1 MVPSQRVQFAEIT
14 SRFST
19 RFSTTF
25 RTAICMNHIHTLE
38 SEIQRL
44 GFSDMGD
51 PDFLEQISGL
61 MVEASY
67 ASHCWILL
75 VNGDEVQVLSDHDED
90 LQTYQMIASR
100 HRDIGHVRQLAVNEQ
115 RTSALRLEYAPANL
129 DSDSM
134 ALNRQ
139 AEDSKQ
145 FGRTPENEALYSEDS
160 HDQLVPLE
168 EAEGHLIFTPVRSL
182 ADANIVICLFCQPH
196 DEHELDAVKRQ
207 VALISMLGELRASVA
222 KTKHLQQTTS
232 IESDNNQ
239 DVNVG
244 LQKALDFS
252 TSISCTLEK
261 EKCAFVLANEL
272 KRFLDVDRVTIL
284 DQVGNQSRMLA
295 VSGQASFDKRA
306 NVVRY
311 TQTLARKV
319 LKSQEPFWF
328 EGDQDGV
335 VKPLKKAVTRYLDES
350 LVQSFAIIPIH
361 ESTAPI
367 YRSNEQSLVE
377 MVNPGRT
384 EKRKLRG
391 AILVESIQTPINRN
405 EIERRWKQ
413 VQPQATRDFTNA
425 KRHSDLFMLPAMRML
440 TKFAAFYRGYT
451 ARIAWGLTL
460 CAMVLLLFGFLYQD
474 EFRVR
479 CEGYLQPEKMHHVF
493 VRKDGMVTDVLVKE
507 GESVKRGDTMVRLQ
521 NHELELEMAR
531 LKGELNEKLQ
541 ARKSLIYSRLDYQ
554 GNSAARKGEQTY
566 GAMSKQTMMIEN
578 QIEAIQKNLDLK
590 KQQMDDLVVRAP
602 FDGQVMGWN
611 VDRKFMNRPLEEGTR
626 LFTIASNSEQRILEL
641 KVPDQ
646 RSGYVAS
653 AWRENRDDDEK
664 LEVEFS
670 IASFPDERFFG
681 EVTHVNPGLEQ
692 DSDLGYVMPLEARP
706 SSELPTDLRSGIPVV
721 AKVICGR
728 RSFIYCK
735 TYEFRDWMHRTVFEY
750 LF

>member
-1 MVPSQRVQFAEIT
+1 
-14 SRFST
+14 
-19 RFSTTF
+19 
-25 RTAICMNHIHTLE
+25 MNHIHTLE
-38 SEIQRL
+38 SEIQTL
-44 GFSDMGD
+44 GFSDMED

-61 MVEASY
+61 MVDASL

-75 VNGDEVQVLSDHDED
+75 VDDDKVQVLSEHDED
-90 LQTYQMIASR
+90 VESYEMIASR
-100 HRDIGHVRQLAVNEQ
+100 HRDIGNVRQLAVSEQ
-115 RTSALRLEYAPANL
+115 RTSALRLEYAPANFS
-129 DSDSM
+129 SDSM
-134 ALNRQ
+134 TRNAEQ
-139 AEDSKQ
+139 EDSKQ
-145 FGRTPENEALYSEDS
+145 LGSTPENDGTYSQNS

-168 EAEGHLIFTPVRSL
+168 QAEGHLIFTPVRCH

-196 DEHELDAVKRQ
+196 DEHDLDAIKRQ
-207 VALISMLGELRASVA
+207 VALISMLGELRVSVA
-222 KTKHLQQTTS
+222 ETRYLQQTTG
-232 IESDNNQ
+232 IESDQNQ
-239 DVNVG
+239 QTNVG
-244 LQKALDFS
+244 LQRALDFS

-311 TQTLARKV
+311 TQFLARKV

-335 VKPLKKAVTRYLDES
+335 VKPLKKAVSRYLDES

-361 ESTAPI
+361 ESTAPT

-391 AILVESIQTPINRN
+391 AILVESIQTPINRD
-405 EIERRWKQ
+405 EIESRWAQ
-413 VQPQATRDFTNA
+413 VRPQATRDFNNA

-460 CAMVLLLFGFLYQD
+460 GVMALLLFGFLYPA

-479 CEGYLQPEKMHHVF
+479 CEGYLQPQEMHHIF

-507 GESVKRGDTMVRLQ
+507 GESVKRGDPMVRLQ
-521 NHELELEMAR
+521 NRELELEMAR
-531 LKGELNEKLQ
+531 LKGDLNEKLQ
-541 ARKSLIYSRLDYQ
+541 AKKSLIYSRLDYQ
-554 GNSAARKGEQTY
+554 GNSAARKGERTY
-566 GAMSKQTMMIEN
+566 VAMSQQTMMIEN
-578 QIEAIQKNLDLK
+578 QIEAIQRNLNLK
-590 KQQMDDLVVRAP
+590 KQQLEDLVVRAP

-626 LFTIASNSEQRILEL
+626 LFTVANNDQKRILEL

-653 AWRENRDDDEK
+653 AWRKNRDDDEK
-664 LEVEFS
+664 LKVEFS
-670 IASFPDERFFG
+670 IASFPDQRFSG
-681 EVTHVNPGLEQ
+681 EVIHVNPGLEQ

-721 AKVICGR
+721 AKIICGR
-728 RSFIYCK
+728 RSYIYCK

-750 LF
+750 FF

>member
-1 MVPSQRVQFAEIT
+1 MD
-14 SRFST
+14 
-19 RFSTTF
+19 
-25 RTAICMNHIHTLE
+25 NIHTLE

-44 GFSDMGD
+44 GFSDLED

-61 MVEASY
+61 MVESSY

-75 VNGDEVQVLSDHDED
+75 VDEDEVQVLSEHDED
-90 LQTYQMIASR
+90 LQSYQMIANR
-100 HRDIGHVRQLAVNEQ
+100 HRDIGNVRQLAIKEQ
-115 RTSALRLEYAPANL
+115 RTSALRLEYAPGNL
-129 DSDSM
+129 SS
-134 ALNRQ
+134 ASL
-139 AEDSKQ
+139 A
-145 FGRTPENEALYSEDS
+145 YSQNS

-168 EAEGHLIFTPVRSL
+168 KAEGHLIFTPVRCH

-196 DEHELDAVKRQ
+196 DEHDLEVIKRQ
-207 VALISMLGELRASVA
+207 VALISTLGELRASVA
-222 KTKHLQQTTS
+222 ETRFLQQAAS
-232 IESDNNQ
+232 IEVDETHQASVDI
-239 DVNVG
+239 
-244 LQKALDFS
+244 QKALDFS

-272 KRFLDVDRVTIL
+272 KRFLEVDRVTVL
-284 DQVGNQSRMLA
+284 DQVGNQSRVLA
-295 VSGQASFDKRA
+295 VSGQASFDRRA

-311 TQTLARKV
+311 TQSLARKV

-328 EGDQDGV
+328 DGDQDGV
-335 VKPLKKAVTRYLDES
+335 VKPLKKAVSRYLDES
-350 LVQSFAIIPIH
+350 LVQSFAFIPIH
-361 ESTAPI
+361 ESTAPL

-405 EIERRWKQ
+405 DIERRWEQ
-413 VQPQATRDFTNA
+413 VQAQATRDFTNA
-425 KRHSDLFMLPAMRML
+425 KRHSDLFMLPAMRLL

-460 CAMVLLLFGFLYQD
+460 CAMALLLFGFLFQA

-479 CEGYLQPEKMHHVF
+479 CEGYLQPEKMHHIF
-493 VRKDGMVTDVLVKE
+493 VRKDGIVTDVLVKE
-507 GESVKRGDTMVRLQ
+507 GESVKRGDPMVRLQ
-521 NHELELEMAR
+521 NHELELEMAQ
-531 LKGELNEKLQ
+531 LQGELNEKQQ
-541 ARKSLIYSRLDYQ
+541 AQKSLIYSRLDYQ
-554 GNSAARKGEQTY
+554 GNSSAHKNGQTY
-566 GAMSKQTMMIEN
+566 DVMSQQTMMIEN
-578 QIEAIQKNLDLK
+578 QIEAIQRNLDLK
-590 KQQMDDLVVRAP
+590 KQQLENLVVRAP

-626 LFTIASNSEQRILEL
+626 LFTIANDNQRRILEL

-646 RSGYVAS
+646 RSGYIAS
-653 AWRENRDDDEK
+653 AWRENREDDEELK
-664 LEVEFS
+664 VEFS
-670 IASFPDERFFG
+670 IASFPDQRFFG

-728 RSFIYCK
+728 RSYIYCK

>member
-1 MVPSQRVQFAEIT
+1 ME
-14 SRFST
+14 
-19 RFSTTF
+19 
-25 RTAICMNHIHTLE
+25 
-38 SEIQRL
+38 
-44 GFSDMGD
+44 D
-51 PDFLEQISGL
+51 PDFLEQISDL
-61 MVEASY
+61 MVDASF

-75 VNGDEVQVLSDHDED
+75 VNDDEVQVLSEHDED
-90 LQTYQMIASR
+90 LESYQMIASR
-100 HRDIGHVRQLAVNEQ
+100 HRDIGNLRQLAVNEQ
-115 RTSALRLEYAPANL
+115 RTSALRLEYAPTNL
-129 DSDSM
+129 SSESTKRKK
-134 ALNRQ
+134 RQ
-139 AEDSKQ
+139 EDPKQ
-145 FGRTPENEALYSEDS
+145 LGTTPENEATYSQDS
-160 HDQLVPLE
+160 HDQLVPLDQ
-168 EAEGHLIFTPVRSL
+168 AEGHLIFTPVRCH
-182 ADANIVICLFCQPH
+182 AHANIVICLFCQPH
-196 DEHELDAVKRQ
+196 DEHDLDAIKRQ

-222 KTKHLQQTTS
+222 EAKNLQQSTA
-232 IESDNNQ
+232 IESDENQ
-239 DVNVG
+239 QANIS

-311 TQTLARKV
+311 TQFLARKV
-319 LKSQEPFWF
+319 LKSQETFWF
-328 EGDQDGV
+328 DGDQDGV
-335 VKPLKKAVTRYLDES
+335 VKPLRKAVSRYLDES
-350 LVQSFAIIPIH
+350 LVQNFAIIPIH
-361 ESTAPI
+361 ESTGPT

-391 AILVESIQTPINRN
+391 AILVESIQTPINRD
-405 EIERRWKQ
+405 EVERRWAQ
-413 VQPQATRDFTNA
+413 VRPQATRDFNNA

-460 CAMVLLLFGFLYQD
+460 GAMALLLFGFLYPA

-521 NHELELEMAR
+521 NRELELEMAR

-541 ARKSLIYSRLDYQ
+541 AQKSLIYGRLDYQ
-554 GNSAARKGEQTY
+554 GNSAARKGGQTY
-566 GAMSKQTMMIEN
+566 GAMSQQTMMIEN

-590 KQQMDDLVVRAP
+590 KQQLEDLVVRAP

-626 LFTIASNSEQRILEL
+626 LFTIANNNQKRILEL

-653 AWRENRDDDEK
+653 AWRENRDDDERLK
-664 LEVEFS
+664 VEFS
-670 IASFPDERFFG
+670 IASFPDQRFFG

-728 RSFIYCK
+728 RSYIYCK

>member
-1 MVPSQRVQFAEIT
+1 ME
-14 SRFST
+14 
-19 RFSTTF
+19 
-25 RTAICMNHIHTLE
+25 
-38 SEIQRL
+38 
-44 GFSDMGD
+44 D
-51 PDFLEQISGL
+51 PDFLNQISGL
-61 MVEASY
+61 MVDASF

-75 VNGDEVQVLSDHDED
+75 VNDDEVQVLSEHDED
-90 LQTYQMIASR
+90 LASYQMIASR
-100 HRDIGHVRQLAVNEQ
+100 HRDIGNVLQMAVNEQ
-115 RTSALRLEYAPANL
+115 TTSALRQVYAPA
-129 DSDSM
+129 DSM
-134 ALNRQ
+134 TSKKRQ
-139 AEDSKQ
+139 EASKQ
-145 FGRTPENEALYSEDS
+145 LNPTPENEALLSQS
-160 HDQLVPLE
+160 SNVQLVPLE
-168 EAEGHLIFTPVRSL
+168 EAEGHLIVTPVRCHT
-182 ADANIVICLFCQPH
+182 DANIVICLFCQPH
-196 DEHELDAVKRQ
+196 DERDLGAIKRQ
-207 VALISMLGELRASVA
+207 VTLISMLGELRVSVA
-222 KTKHLQQTTS
+222 ETRYLQQATA
-232 IESDNNQ
+232 IESEENKKASA
-239 DVNVG
+239 G
-244 LQKALDFS
+244 LQQALDFS

-311 TQTLARKV
+311 TQFMAKKI

-328 EGDQDGV
+328 DGDQDGV
-335 VKPLKKAVTRYLDES
+335 VKPLKKAVNRYLDES
-350 LVQSFAIIPIH
+350 LVQNFAIIPIH
-361 ESTAPI
+361 ELTAPT
-367 YRSNEQSLVE
+367 YRSNEQSLIE
-377 MVNPGRT
+377 MVNPGRS

-391 AILVESIQTPINRN
+391 AILLESIQTPINRE
-405 EIERRWKQ
+405 EIERRWEQ
-413 VQPQATRDFTNA
+413 VRPQATRDFNNA
-425 KRHSDLFMLPAMRML
+425 KRHSDLFMLPVMRML

-460 CAMVLLLFGFLYQD
+460 GAMALLLIGFLYPA

-479 CEGYLQPEKMHHVF
+479 CEGYLQPEKMHHIF

-507 GESVKRGDTMVRLQ
+507 GESVKRGDPMVRLQ
-521 NHELELEMAR
+521 NHELELEMAQ

-541 ARKSLIYSRLDYQ
+541 AKKSLIYSRLDYQ

-566 GAMSKQTMMIEN
+566 GAMSQQTMMIEK
-578 QIEAIQKNLDLK
+578 QIEAIQKNLNLK
-590 KQQMDDLVVRAP
+590 KQQLEDLVVRAP

-626 LFTIASNSEQRILEL
+626 LFTVANSDEKRILEL

-653 AWRENRDDDEK
+653 AWRKNRDDDEK
-664 LEVEFS
+664 LKVEFS
-670 IASFPDERFFG
+670 IASFPDQRFSG

-721 AKVICGR
+721 AKIICGR
-728 RSFIYCK
+728 RSYIYCK

-750 LF
+750 FF